1 VNPHLKR
8 LQEEIATVV
17 EVPPEQFRGPARGKW
32 CVAEILEH
40 LYLTYTGT
48 IKGFERLAE
57 RGKPVITAATW
68 KQRLGKLVV
77 VQFGYLPSG
86 SEAPS
91 TTRPRGI
98 PREQVRA
105 QIVPKIAEMDQAIQ
119 HCEEKFGR
127 KIKLLDHPILGPLSG
142 IEWRKFHLVHGFH
155 HIRQI
160 QRLGG
165 ETAGSQAKI

>member
-1 VNPHLKR
+1 VNPRLKR
-8 LQEEIATVV
+8 LQERIATVL
-17 EVPPEQFRGPARGKW
+17 EVPPEQFAEPARGKW

-77 VQFGYLPSG
+77 VEFGYLPPG
-86 SEAPS
+86 REAPS
-91 TTRPRGI
+91 TARPRAI

-105 QIVPKIAEMDQAIQ
+105 QIVTKISDMDQAIE
-119 HCEEKFGR
+119 HCEQKFGG

-142 IEWRKFHLVHGFH
+142 IEWRKFHLVHGLH

-165 ETAGSQAKI
+165 QPAAWHSKI